1 MAHGVRT
8 YLKPS
13 AVDLKPTYPKTMSRC
28 KEIRHVV
35 YFGGKNGE
43 LKIVLY
49 PETSLKYRNQQ
60 SVIPTLTGV
69 LYWLGKTYLHAI
81 DAPMKLVATPESI
94 RASDLLWN
102 YFENDR

>member
-1 MAHGVRT
+1 MAQGVRT
-8 YLKPS
+8 YLRSS
-13 AVDLKPTYPKTMSRC
+13 AVDLKPTYPKTMRRC

-43 LKIVLY
+43 LKMALY

-69 LYWLGKTYLHAI
+69 LHWLGKTYLHATEE
-81 DAPMKLVATPESI
+81 PMKLVVTPESM
-94 RASDLLWN
+94 RASDLLWI